1 MSTCSSKGMDK
12 TGKLQGYYRWHAP
25 IYDATRW
32 SFLFGRRTIVVLAA
46 KQLGRNNNLRIL
58 EVGCGTGRNLKALAR
73 TFPKAQITGVDLC
86 APMLAKAEKS
96 TAGYAERITLLHEA
110 YATALLPEASC
121 DLVLFSYAL
130 TMFNPGFD
138 TALDT
143 ARTHLKPGGLVAVT
157 DFHDSRLGVF
167 KSWMG
172 ANHVRMEGHLA
183 PELDARFERKQLSV
197 RRAYA
202 GVWEYFLYL
211 GRRSA
216 G

>member
-1 MSTCSSKGMDK
+1 MNTCTTKGLDK
-12 TGKLQGYYRWHAP
+12 SQKLQGYYRWHAP

-32 SFLFGRRTIVVLAA
+32 SFLFGRRTIVAQAA
-46 KQLGRNNNLRIL
+46 RLLGKSSSLRIL

-96 TAGYAERITLLHEA
+96 TTAYAGRMTLLHQA
-110 YATALLPEASC
+110 YAPDLLQEASC

-143 ARTHLKPGGLVAVT
+143 ARTHLKPGGMIAVT
-157 DFHDSRLGVF
+157 DFYDSRLGFF
-167 KSWMG
+167 KSWMW
-172 ANHVRMEGHLA
+172 ANHVRMEGHLV
-183 PELDARFERKQLSV
+183 PELDARFERAQLSV
-197 RRAYA
+197 KQAYA
-202 GVWEYFLYL
+202 GFWEYFLYL

-216 G
+216 